1 MVCTHHWVDA
11 QIRSLSRYHSH
22 GLLSLSV
29 ARCFIKGLDLVSS
42 NGPSCLKISVKLT
55 GSRTSRC
62 LYHSNCAKL
71 MHHIHYALFWHM
83 KSITD
88 LLRFAVP
95 LMHYVLLVL
104 TVDTSPN
111 IMFSPI
117 WDQYQQSILLLS
129 LQILTTTES
138 GCVHLC
144 LQVSIDVLFFQPPNS
159 YICATVYWYLQQ
171 VSALDPKGGNLLHTE
186 QSRLLQVWSHF
197 SVAHWKENGAFIMLN
212 IWLVTLYCLSLT
224 IGAQLD

>member
-1 MVCTHHWVDA
+1 MACTHHWVDA
-11 QIRSLSRYHSH
+11 QISTHKKKDAQIRSLSWYYSH
-22 GLLSLSV
+22 GLLSLDV
-29 ARCFIKGLDLVSS
+29 ARCFLRGLDLVSS
-42 NGPSCLKISVKLT
+42 NGPSCLKISIKLT

-71 MHHIHYALFWHM
+71 MHHVHYALFWHM

-95 LMHYVLLVL
+95 LMHYVLSVL

-129 LQILTTTES
+129 LQISTTTES
-138 GCVHLC
+138 GCVRLC
-144 LQVSIDVLFFQPPNS
+144 LQVSIDVLFCQPPNS
-159 YICATVYWYLQQ
+159 YICATAYFIVAGQ
-171 VSALDPKGGNLLHTE
+171 HT
-186 QSRLLQVWSHF
+186 WS
-197 SVAHWKENGAFIMLN
+197 
-212 IWLVTLYCLSLT
+212 
-224 IGAQLD
+224 